1 MKTVTKQ
8 TAIPE
13 NSIIA
18 NGFDRI
24 DYFDTYRIVRSTGDS
39 AEEIAAQIFELNLP
53 NRVKWLMYIRD
64 SIVWIFGLKTGREMM
79 REEQK
84 ANFPVIEQN
93 ENEIVS
99 GENDKH
105 LDFRVSVLIDR
116 ENSFIYLTTIVRFN
130 NFWGKMY
137 FLPVRPFH
145 KMIIKSILRKYFFN
159 CEKFM

>member
-13 NSIIA
+13 NSIVA

-53 NRVKWLMYIRD
+53 NWVKWLMYIRD

-116 ENSFIYLTTIVRFN
+116 ENSFIYLTTIVHFN

-137 FLPVRPFH
+137 FLPVKPFH
-145 KMIIKSILRKYFFN
+145 KMIIKSILRKN
-159 CEKFM
+159 ASVMSTAT